1 MTPQECRHILLSTH
15 ASSTAHVSGTETRHK
30 CLGLNAGTCGAGR
43 LAKTLA
49 AALLLICFASSAPA
63 QVDRSALTGTVTD
76 PVGRVLPQARV
87 TAVQSESGLRR
98 ETTTSSTGTYDIP
111 ELPVGVYTITFEHDG
126 FKLLTFVDVEQVVG
140 RTRTLNATLQV
151 SGGEQRIKVSP
162 SSEQLD
168 KTSDALSTRI
178 EQVQVKELPL
188 NGRNWATLTALEPG
202 AVDTGGSN
210 QFSVRFAGR
219 GRDDDNFT
227 YDGVD
232 ATNIVNQ
239 AQRPY
244 VRLAIPLDTIEEFR
258 VDSMLATAES
268 GATGGPQLAV
278 TSPSGTNQWHGR
290 AFEYLRN
297 NVFDALVPALVPGP
311 VPPQQPL
318 HLNQF
323 GASVGGPI
331 VRDRTFIFL
340 AYEGYRQYWG
350 FPLNGTV
357 PSASLRAQVMAQSPV
372 LAPIISAYPV
382 GQTPKTTDV
391 DNFVGEGRQQ
401 VFENSAMIRLDQRF
415 SPNTTAFLRFNF
427 DRAVNRQPLGVLE
440 DQAENTANPV
450 NGAIELLHTFSPT
463 LINEFKVGYNRGTTN
478 TFDRNQSGIPYAVSV
493 SGGTDVDG
501 NPVSGLSGLNNNRVS
516 IGVGNSFSEI
526 DNATWIRGRHTLK
539 AGAEVRRIQLN
550 QGNTEAGTIT
560 FNAIAPYTSGTQA
573 FAANLITTATLNG
586 TLPINGLR
594 KTQYFGYIQD
604 EFKWKPNFTINLG
617 LRYSFFNIFH
627 EVEDRANPFD
637 FATCGAQ
644 GFCGVGASFGQNNYG
659 DLDPRIAFAWA
670 PRALNDHTVFR
681 IGYGIYH
688 EDGQLDDQN
697 LPISNEVFAY
707 KLQASKIPGLS
718 YPIDPYLATATGIVS
733 PRDDDRR
740 RKDTYVEQWGLSV
753 QQVLPA
759 NFVSTFSYVGSKG
772 VHLLTLS
779 EVNVKDLQTGLQP
792 YPAFGVVSWRGN
804 RDDSNYNG
812 LSVSVKRSFTHGFL
826 LGANYMWSHEI
837 DDGSNGSGDGDS
849 LVAQNVACQACER
862 ADGIWDVRHV
872 FNANAVYQL
881 PFGPGKPYL
890 NEPGIPRAIFG
901 SWELTSMIVAR
912 TGFPVNVTIDRTAPD
927 LNSADQRPDIIPG
940 VPLTPPGGRSPAEWF
955 NTAAFS
961 TTVAGA
967 FGDTPRDFLR
977 GPGAWQLDLG
987 IGKRLPI
994 TERVA
999 VDFRSEFFNIFNH
1012 PQYGLPNSDVTGS
1025 NFGRIT
1031 QTVNTTTPVSPV
1043 GTGTPREI
1051 QLALRVS
1058 F

>member
-331 VRDRTFIFL
+331 VREKTFFFL
-340 AYEGYRQYWG
+340 AYEGYRQNWG
-350 FPLNGTV
+350 FPLLGFV
-357 PSASLRAQVMAQSPV
+357 PSPAFRAQLAADSPV
-372 LAPIISAYPV
+372 LAPILNAYPQ
-382 GQTPKTTDV
+382 GQTPTTDPDV
-391 DNFVGEGRQQ
+391 NQFTSEGTQR
-401 VFENSAMIRLDQRF
+401 VFENSAMLRLDQHF
-415 SPNTTAFLRFNF
+415 SATTTAFLRFNI
-427 DRAVNRQPLGVLE
+427 DRAVNTQPLASSGNYLL
-440 DQAENTANPV
+440 DRQQLTSAPV
-450 NGAIELLHTFSPT
+450 NGAIELLHVFSPS
-463 LINEFKVGYNRGTTN
+463 LVNEFKFGFNRSTAD
-478 TFDRNQSGIPYAVSV
+478 TFDINQTGIPYAIAV
-493 SGGTDVDG
+493 SGFT
-501 NPVSGLSGLNNNRVS
+501 NLNNDKVNT
-516 IGVGNSFSEI
+516 GVGNSFSEI
-526 DNATWIRGRHTLK
+526 DNLTWVKGRHTVK
-539 AGAEVRRIQLN
+539 AGVEIRRIQMN

-560 FNAIAPYTSGTQA
+560 FASTAA
-573 FAANLITTATLNG
+573 FDANQVSTATLNG
-586 TLPINGLR
+586 ALPINGLR
-594 KTQYFGYIQD
+594 KTQFYGYFQD
-604 EFKWKPNFTINLG
+604 EFKWAPNFTLNLG
-617 LRYSFFNIFH
+617 ARYSFFNLFH
-627 EVEDRANPFD
+627 EVQGRANPFD

-644 GFCGVGASFGQNNYG
+644 GFCGVGASFGQPNYG
-659 DLDPRIAFAWA
+659 DIDPRIALAWA
-670 PRALNDHTVFR
+670 PAKSSRTVIRAGF
-681 IGYGIYH
+681 GIYH

-697 LPISNEVFAY
+697 LPISNEVYAY
-707 KLQASKIPGLS
+707 SLSNKTIPNLS
-718 YPIDPYLATATGIVS
+718 YPIAPFLTDTTGIVS

-740 RKDTYVEQWGLSV
+740 RKDTYVSQWGLSV
-753 QQVLPA
+753 QQELPA
-759 NFVSTFSYVGSKG
+759 DFVGTISYVGSEG
-772 VHLLTLS
+772 THLLTLS
-779 EVNVKDLQTGLQP
+779 EVNVVDPLTGTRP
-792 YPAFGVVSWRGN
+792 YPDFGQVSWRGN
-804 RDDSNYNG
+804 KDNSSYQG
-812 LSVSVKRSFTHGFL
+812 LSIAVRRSFSHGFL
-826 LGANYMWSHEI
+826 FSGNYMWSHEI
-837 DDGSNGSGDGDS
+837 DDGSDGSGDGDS
-849 LVAQNVACQACER
+849 LVAENVACPRCER
-862 ADGIWDVRHV
+862 ASGFWDARHV

-881 PFGPGKPYL
+881 PFGAGKPYL
-890 NEPGIPRAIFG
+890 DQPGIVSGIFG
-901 SWELTSMIVAR
+901 NWQLTSTVVAR
-912 TGFPVNVTIDRTAPD
+912 TGFPVNVLINRSSADVPD
-927 LNSADQRPDIIPG
+927 GNSTDQRPNLLPG
-940 VPLTPPGGRSPAEWF
+940 VPLTPPGGATIAEWI
-955 NTAAFS
+955 NPAAFAVPLPG
-961 TTVAGA
+961 T
-967 FGDTPRDFLR
+967 FGDAPRDLVR
-977 GPGAWQLDLG
+977 GPGAWQIDMG
-987 IGKRLPI
+987 IGKRIPL
-994 TERVA
+994 TEQVRLE
-999 VDFRSEFFNIFNH
+999 FRAEFFNIFNH
-1012 PQYGLPNSDVTGS
+1012 PQYGLPQATFGVPSFGS
-1025 NFGRIT
+1025 IT
-1031 QTVNTTTPVSPV
+1031 NTVNTTSPVSPV
-1043 GTGTPREI
+1043 GSGTPREM
-1051 QLALRVS
+1051 QFALRMA